1 MSHAENPHAGQGAV
15 VLDIGGD
22 VGALIVSLPAQLA
35 GTELEICPAGRRGDV
50 PDEGGDWWDGDW
62 RTPHVHPHQHGPAW
76 PHVAVLARPTPA
88 GSEHAAVFPALR
100 AGTYEVWRRPDG
112 ATVLVADVTG
122 GNITTVNW
130 A

>member
-22 VGALIVSLPAQLA
+22 VGALIVSVPAQLA

-76 PHVAVLARPTPA
+76 PHVASSPAPPRQAASTRP
-88 GSEHAAVFPALR
+88 SS
-100 AGTYEVWRRPDG
+100 RRCAQEPMRCGGDR
-112 ATVLVADVTG
+112 TVPPS
-122 GNITTVNW
+122 
-130 A
+130 